1 MKYLLLF
8 SFLLIFCQNNFGQLV
23 INELDCD
30 SPGYDDRE
38 FIELRSEA
46 PYFPL
51 DGYIVVLFNGSENGM
66 DSSYFTID
74 LAGFSTDVNGIFL
87 IGSNTVSPAP
97 QYFIDGNV
105 IQNGADAVA
114 IYQASAEDFPED
126 VLARSTN
133 LIDALAYDTSDAD
146 DKALLKLLG
155 LNQQINED
163 ANDNKDNES
172 IQRNDNGTYSVKT
185 PTPRRTNDGSGVAQI
200 GVDFS
205 IEAEKFTE
213 GENFEIIFIT
223 DEILE
228 ESLDFSIDLSNYSF
242 DATDF
247 TGNLQLTIPAETNTI
262 TTTITLTNDDLDEGD
277 EEMVIHF
284 NSLPEGFIPLRDR
297 VLVRVVDDDYGIS
310 SWGTPLDPTY
320 DLVESTA
327 PNTYYATLEG
337 KAGDALQQAI
347 TDLIANPETV
357 RAQTYADVIEI
368 VKEADQNPENNN
380 EVWLLYTEKSC
391 PKLNFQFSS
400 DNYKKWN
407 REHVFPR
414 SRGGFYGIEWDE
426 NSDGKDIYIA
436 TNADSVRHGNS
447 DAHALRVV
455 DSRENSRR
463 SNQNYG
469 EYTGPK
475 DNAGSFFGD
484 VARSAFFIALRYKGL
499 EVVNGFPEAR
509 LGKLGDLQ
517 TLLQW
522 HRTDAPDDFEMHR
535 NNVVYT
541 WQYNRNPFIDH
552 PKLVEYIWGN
562 KQGKLWSANFSITDE
577 KDIEIRISPNPADK
591 SVVLTG
597 FPGKKE
603 IKLFNLNRK
612 LVLKKTVF
620 AGQRLNFDLPAGVY
634 MLNIEFDNT
643 HFVKKLIIK

>member
-8 SFLLIFCQNNFGQLV
+8 FFLIIICQNNFAQLV

-30 SPGYDDRE
+30 SPSYDDRE
-38 FIELRSEA
+38 FIELRSETS
-46 PYFPL
+46 YFPL

-66 DSSYFTID
+66 DSSYFTAD
-74 LAGFSTDVNGIFL
+74 LTGYSTDINGIFL
-87 IGSNTVSPAP
+87 IGSNAVSPAP

-126 VLARSTN
+126 VLATTAN

-155 LNQQINED
+155 LTQQINED
-163 ANDNKDNES
+163 ANNNKDNES
-172 IQRNDNGTYSVKT
+172 IQRNDDGTYSVKK
-185 PTPRRTNDGSGVAQI
+185 PTPRRTNDDSGVEQI
-200 GVDFS
+200 GVGFS
-205 IEAEKFTE
+205 LEAEKYTE
-213 GENFEIIFIT
+213 GESFEIIFTT

-228 ESLDFSIDLSNYSF
+228 ESLHFSIDLTNFGF
-242 DATDF
+242 DAADF
-247 TGNLQLTIPAETNTI
+247 TGNLHLTIPAESNTI

-277 EEMVIHF
+277 EEIVIRF
-284 NSLPEGFIPLRDR
+284 DSLPEGFMPLRDR
-297 VLVRVVDDDYGIS
+297 FLVRVVDDDYGIS

-320 DLVESTA
+320 DLVGSTA
-327 PNTYYATLEG
+327 PNTYYASLHG
-337 KAGDALQQAI
+337 KAGDALKQAI
-347 TDLIANPETV
+347 TALIANPETV

-380 EVWLLYTEKSC
+380 EVWLLYTEKSR
-391 PKLNFQFSS
+391 PKLDFQFASH
-400 DNYKKWN
+400 NFKKWN

-414 SRGGFYGIEWDE
+414 SRGNFYGIEWDE
-426 NSDGKDIYIA
+426 VADGKEIYMT

-469 EYTGPK
+469 EYTGPSN
-475 DNAGSFFGD
+475 NAGSFFGD
-484 VARSAFFIALRYKGL
+484 VARSAFYIALRYNGL

-509 LGKLGDLQ
+509 LGKLGDLK

-522 HRTDAPDDFEMHR
+522 HRADAPDDFEMHR

-552 PKLVEYIWGN
+552 PELVEYIWGD
-562 KQGKLWSANFSITDE
+562 KQGKIWNANLSTADE
-577 KDIEIRISPNPADK
+577 KKIEIRMSPNPAHK
-591 SVVLTG
+591 SVVLSG
-597 FPGKKE
+597 FSGKKE
-603 IKLFNLNRK
+603 VKLFDLNGK

-620 AGQRLNFDLPAGVY
+620 SGQRLNIDLAAGVY
-634 MLNIEFDNT
+634 MLNIELDDT